1 MSKLQEL
8 YETREK
14 QKSLGIE
21 YYYKTYNNLKFYLN
35 ILLFR
40 ENVVTLP
47 RFLAV

>member
-8 YETREK
+8 YEAREK
-14 QKSLGIE
+14 LKSLGIE
-21 YYYKTYNNLKFYLN
+21 FYYKTYNSLKFSLN

-40 ENVVTLP
+40 DNVVTLP